1 MAKRYKEDI
10 DDDSNK
16 RPRVKRKKDL
26 NKLDEEIVEK
36 KNKKK
41 KEKKHPRIRKIIRI
55 LIIIITVI
63 LLIRFIISVH
73 RWKMLAKDMLI
84 NENSVVL
91 DTDGNIIAT
100 IGEEKVKTTVSS
112 DKIPQYL
119 KDAYVS
125 IEDERFYSHGGVDV
139 KRTGGAV
146 LTYISHFGSSPFG
159 GSTITQQLVKNMT
172 GDSSSKPTRKVKE
185 WWRAIAL
192 ESCTSKDQ
200 ILVAYLNTIY
210 VGPNIYGVEEGAKYY
225 FNKSVEELDLAECAF
240 MAGINNS
247 PNSYNPFIEN
257 ANLDS
262 INKRAKTVL
271 NKMKDLGK
279 ISNEDYANAIS
290 EIESG
295 FKFEKGESKAKG
307 NGVFSYHTDALI
319 NEVCKDLA
327 KKYKISDRFA
337 LNYLE
342 NAGATIYSTQD
353 SNIQKEVETEFEKQK
368 YMLTS
373 KNSTQ
378 TSQAAMIVLD
388 HKTGYVVGCAGGLG
402 KKETARPLNRAVQS
416 VRQTG
421 SAMKPV
427 AILAPALDKKIVTPA
442 TIVDDTPRDFENGYH
457 PEDYNSPLRKGYFEK
472 SS

>member
-100 IGEEKVKTTVSS
+100 IGEEKIKTTVSS

-119 KDAYVS
+119 KDAYVA

-210 VGPNIYGVEEGAKYY
+210 VGPNIYGVEEGSKYY
-225 FNKSVEELDLAECAF
+225 FNKSVENLDLAECAF

-247 PNSYNPFIEN
+247 PNSYNPFVEN
-257 ANLDS
+257 SNLDS
-262 INKRAKTVL
+262 INKRARTVL
-271 NKMKDLGK
+271 NKMKELGK
-279 ISNEDYANAIS
+279 ISNEDYENAIS

-295 FKFEKGESKAKG
+295 LKFEKGESKEKG
-307 NGVFSYHTDALI
+307 DGVFSYHTDALI
-319 NEVCKDLA
+319 NEVCSDLA
-327 KKYKISDRFA
+327 KKYNISDRFA

-368 YMLTS
+368 YMLSS

-442 TIVDDTPRDFENGYH
+442 TIVDDTPRDFQGGYH
-457 PEDYNSPLRKGYFEK
+457 PEDYNSPLRKGYFEE